1 VATEEPPQNGPKT
14 VTLEMP
20 GLPVTAIGYKR
31 PSQYDKDDIPL
42 DLIQILLSQ
51 GRAGLLYN
59 ELVQEKRLAQQAQAI
74 AAIPDDRYPSLFVFL
89 LAPAQGHTVEENQR
103 ALEELLQ
110 RFKSTP
116 VEQPVLQRVKALGRA
131 NLVRRMSGN
140 ADLAGLLAQYAVSY
154 GDWRK
159 LFTAL
164 DDLNQVKAEDVQR
177 AANRY
182 FVATGRTTVQTVL
195 PGQSNAAPPPRP
207 PERRTGGLQ

>member
-1 VATEEPPQNGPKT
+1 
-14 VTLEMP
+14 
-20 GLPVTAIGYKR
+20 
-31 PSQYDKDDIPL
+31 
-42 DLIQILLSQ
+42 
-51 GRAGLLYN
+51 
-59 ELVQEKRLAQQAQAI
+59 
-74 AAIPDDRYPSLFVFL
+74 
-89 LAPAQGHTVEENQR
+89 VEENQR

-116 VEQPVLQRVKALGRA
+116 IEQQVLQRVKAQGRA
-131 NLVRRMSGN
+131 SLVRRMSSN
-140 ADLAGLLAQYAVSY
+140 ADLAGLLALYSASY

-177 AANRY
+177 AAIRY
-182 FVATGRTTVQTVL
+182 FVATGRTTVQTVF